1 MLKQD
6 ELKKLDNSKLAQ
18 ESNRAKKMLFETR
31 FKVKSG
37 QSKEIHKVKQL
48 RKYVARVKTE
58 KTAQSKK
65 AA

>member
-1 MLKQD
+1 MLKKD
-6 ELKKLDNSKLAQ
+6 ELQKLDGSKLAQ
-18 ESNRAKKMLFETR
+18 EGTRAKKMLFETR

-48 RKYVARVKTE
+48 KKYVARVKTAH
-58 KTAQSKK
+58 TATKK